1 MLLGGKCYE
10 KADYSRKDSVEAYAC
25 RCSCSCSCTVGN
37 NSKVTQAVSRSAYS
51 NSTAVYPKY
60 K

>member
-1 MLLGGKCYE
+1 MRKLI
-10 KADYSRKDSVEAYAC
+10 KANNSRKDSVEAYAC

-37 NSKVTQAVSRSAYS
+37 NSNVTQAVSRSAYS
-51 NSTAVYPKY
+51 DSTAVYPKY